1 MEINSLILKEKLY
14 KNLWIHID
22 RYIYEGDIQDNLKD
36 THENEDNKHQFV
48 KKKMNKNYE
57 EYKSVIVD
65 FAWSPLN
72 WPI

>member
-36 THENEDNKHQFV
+36 THENEDN
-48 KKKMNKNYE
+48 
-57 EYKSVIVD
+57 
-65 FAWSPLN
+65 
-72 WPI
+72 